1 MNPNLFYDSYVTTLP
16 MSHSSNDNSS
26 IIVSCDH
33 NDNDTSNRI
42 FRIATTNHSIEINV
56 RNKHQ
61 HQQQQQDVYHNGYM
75 LNMATSNLPQ
85 FRFDSDEVGVDLNKH
100 DDADVDN
107 TTSSNNSNNND
118 NNDQQETVFIT
129 IENQIDDIRFK
140 NQQRQRKSLI
150 KGSKT
155 TNDSERFVVV
165 HDQQCIIAHSFL
177 PLFYN
182 NEKKKK
188 KHDADEEEDFFLEVF
203 IVKVN
208 QSATTTMN
216 DDNQY
221 STSKRGHQRVISND
235 PSQSSL
241 EVDKKKDDPTIIQRN
256 DSTMTQSKNKSACY
270 SIVFRGYL
278 PQFKHYDTRDS
289 QKIQS
294 NKEMKSQKRSDHKKD
309 KNRRHN
315 FLSAL
320 PILCKPTMIKLYS
333 ISSMLNSCNNQDQT
347 LQLGMI
353 IGYDTKLQLYQLSN
367 QTIDNENSQSK
378 ATLFMKQKKLYS
390 NNYHQSSLG
399 HSQHHDLISLLLSH
413 NESSEGTTTTTPT
426 TTIPTTSFKRANNAL
441 IFETKIMTIDS
452 ILHCD
457 DKGIVTTYIAVGCQ
471 SGNIRIIYYDT
482 FPTQS
487 CEEASFLQEDS
498 GIHVDHNSKYMVKTI
513 EFLVDGPIR
522 HLRFCTNTTLKTL
535 DLIVG
540 TSCGYA
546 CVFRKSIYN
555 SSHDEDDNNNIFH
568 QVPDMIVEGLWNP
581 KKKIDD
587 SISCLS
593 NIPYIG
599 ITEGE
604 IIAIGTQSGRVLLF
618 TRRNDQKSNKK
629 SNYSLLWHV
638 QLYHPIHS
646 ITYSLDDTNSSPIL
660 IIMTQRTIHLFC
672 MDIETCIENIEANF
686 EHMRSM
692 FLNQTKHV
700 FDDRVV

>member
-16 MSHSSNDNSS
+16 TGHSSNENSS
-26 IIVSCDH
+26 IIISCDH
-33 NDNDTSNRI
+33 NDNTSNRI

-61 HQQQQQDVYHNGYM
+61 QQQQQQQQDVYHNGYM
-75 LNMATSNLPQ
+75 LNMAISNLPQ

-107 TTSSNNSNNND
+107 TSSSNNSN

-129 IENQIDDIRFK
+129 IENQIDDKRFK
-140 NQQRQRKSLI
+140 YQQRQRKSLI
-150 KGSKT
+150 KGSKK
-155 TNDSERFVVV
+155 TNDSERFVV

-182 NEKKKK
+182 SEKNEKKKK
-188 KHDADEEEDFFLEVF
+188 HDDDDDDEEEEEEDFFLEVF

-208 QSATTTMN
+208 QSTTTMD

-256 DSTMTQSKNKSACY
+256 DSAMTQSKNKSACY

-278 PQFKHYDTRDS
+278 PQFKHYD
-289 QKIQS
+289 
-294 NKEMKSQKRSDHKKD
+294 KEMKSQKRSDHKKD

-320 PILCKPTMIKLYS
+320 PILCKPTMIKLYN
-333 ISSMLNSCNNQDQT
+333 ISSMLNSRNNQDQT

-353 IGYDTKLQLYQLSN
+353 IGYDTNLQLYHLSN

-378 ATLFMKQKKLYS
+378 PTLFMKQKKLFS
-390 NNYHQSSLG
+390 KHNYHQSSLG

-413 NESSEGTTTTTPT
+413 NESPEGTTKATTT

-441 IFETKIMTIDS
+441 IFESKIMTIDS
-452 ILHCD
+452 ILHCN

-482 FPTQS
+482 FPAQS
-487 CEEASFLQEDS
+487 FEEASFPEEYSGKYEDN
-498 GIHVDHNSKYMVKTI
+498 ISKYMVKTTD
-513 EFLVDGPIR
+513 FLVDGPIL
-522 HLRFCTNTTLKTL
+522 HLKFCTNTTMKTL

-540 TSCGYA
+540 ASCGYA
-546 CVFRKSIYN
+546 CVFRKSIHN
-555 SSHDEDDNNNIFH
+555 SSHDEDDDNNNIFH

-599 ITEGE
+599 ITKGE

-618 TRRNDQKSNKK
+618 TRRNDQKSTKK

-686 EHMRSM
+686 EYMRSM